1 MTPRRIGALSAIA
14 LLLSTCLVPAA
25 AQAAAPL
32 TVTDF
37 ESDTL
42 PPGVVAWGNDA
53 ASTPTLSIET
63 DTSRVLKTV
72 YDVGQW
78 GGWSHDL
85 PAAQDWTPYEGFAF
99 SVKGTGSGQRIF
111 FEIKDGGG
119 GPGSSELFESSFTDT
134 EAGWRRVEVKFAD
147 FVRRGDYQP
156 GGAPT
161 DGQLDLERMWGYS
174 MRLPAASS
182 GTLLWDDV
190 QVYGTAPPRPVRL
203 TTSAPVYPVRE
214 KGAAQVGVAISAV
227 PATDL
232 TVRYATGSGTATPGS
247 DYTPVEGTLVFPA
260 GSPAG
265 TTKTFTV
272 ATKADADPEVA
283 ETIPI
288 VLSGEGVS
296 PPADDAVVVIDAHGL
311 PYLDARRP
319 VRQRVAD
326 LMGRMTLAE
335 KVGQMTQAERGA
347 LAKQDDIATY
357 LLGSLLSGGGS
368 APATN
373 TPEGWAD
380 MVDGYQLRARQT
392 RLQIPLIYGVDAVHG
407 HNNVVGATIFPHNVG
422 LGATRDPALVERTGA
437 ITAEEVKAT
446 GIPWDFA
453 PCLCVSRDDRW
464 GRAYESFSEDPALV
478 SRMAAIVTG
487 LRKKGV
493 LATAKHYVGDGG
505 TAYGSSTTADYT
517 IDQGVY
523 TGDRAELEAVHLGPF
538 AEAVRRGVGSV
549 MPSFSSV
556 GATKMHAHQ
565 ELITG
570 VLKGQLG
577 FKGFVVSDW
586 QAIDQIPGDQASD
599 VRTSVNAGLDM
610 IMVPYAYT
618 AFVEAL
624 TAEVT
629 AGRVARS
636 RIDDAVARILTQ
648 KFELGL
654 FERPYADRDGLPDVG
669 SAAHRA
675 VARTAAAASQ
685 VLLKNDGGLLPLR
698 PSAKVYVAG
707 SNADD
712 LGNQM
717 GGWTISWQGSPGPI
731 TQGTTILQGIRA
743 RAAAVTHSA
752 DASAPLEG
760 HDVGVVVVGERPY
773 AEGFGDVGRQ
783 GRTLDLS
790 PADQAAVDKVCG
802 ALKCVV
808 LVVSGRPL
816 ALGELSG
823 VEALVASWLPG
834 SEGAG
839 VSDPLFGA
847 VPYTGRLPFTW
858 FRTAE
863 QLPINVGD
871 AAYDPLFPYG
881 WGLRTDPARPR
892 LKAVRDE
899 LARGDGGSRAAATAL
914 GVALGSRHWNAD
926 GSVREARVVLASLGV
941 AAALLERSRSDT
953 FAQDDAVV
961 SVARDVAQAG
971 GRRSDLQAQADHELA
986 AGNLRKAVDLLT
998 QAAR

>member
-14 LLLSTCLVPAA
+14 LLLSTCLAPAA
-25 AQAAAPL
+25 HAAAPL

-42 PPGVVAWGNDA
+42 PPGVVAWGNDG
-53 ASTPTLSIET
+53 ASTPTLTIET
-63 DTSRVLKTV
+63 DTSRALKTV
-72 YDVGQW
+72 YNVSQW

-85 PAAQDWTPYEGFAF
+85 PAGQDWTPYEGFAF
-99 SVKGTGSGQRIF
+99 SVKGTGSGQKIF

-134 EAGWRRVEVKFAD
+134 EAGWRRIEVKFAD

-161 DGQLDLERMWGYS
+161 DGQLDLETMWGYS
-174 MRLPAASS
+174 MRLPSGSS

-203 TTSAPVYPVRE
+203 TTTAPVYPVKE
-214 KGAAQVGVAISAV
+214 KGSAQVGVAISAV
-227 PATDL
+227 PPADL
-232 TVRYATGSGTATPGS
+232 TVHYATGSGTATAGS
-247 DYTPVEGTLVFPA
+247 DYTPAEGTLVFPA

-265 TTKTFTV
+265 TVRTFTV
-272 ATKADADPEVA
+272 TTKGDPEAEVA

-288 VLSGEGVS
+288 VLSGEGVTA
-296 PPADDAVVVIDAHGL
+296 PADDAVVVIDAHGL
-311 PYLDARRP
+311 PYLDAGKP
-319 VRQRVAD
+319 VKQRVAD
-326 LMGRMTLAE
+326 LVGRMTPAE

-368 APATN
+368 APAAN
-373 TPEGWAD
+373 TPKGWAD
-380 MVDGYQLRARQT
+380 MVDGYQLRAQQT

-422 LGATRDPALVERTGA
+422 LGATRDPALVEQAGRT
-437 ITAEEVKAT
+437 TAKEVKAT

-478 SRMAAIVTG
+478 SRMATIVTG
-487 LRKKGV
+487 LQKNGV
-493 LATAKHYVGDGG
+493 LATAKHYVADGG
-505 TAYGSSTTADYT
+505 TAYGSSTTGDYT
-517 IDQGVY
+517 IDQGVF
-523 TGDRAELEAVHLGPF
+523 TGDRAELEAVHLAPF
-538 AEAVRRGVGSV
+538 VEAVKRGVGTV

-556 GATKMHAHQ
+556 GDTKMHAHQ

-570 VLKGQLG
+570 VLKERLG
-577 FKGFVVSDW
+577 FKGFVISDW
-586 QAIDQIPGDQASD
+586 QAIDQIPGDYASD
-599 VRTSVNAGLDM
+599 VRTSINAGLDM

-618 AFVEAL
+618 GFIEAL
-624 TAEVT
+624 TAEVG
-629 AGRVARS
+629 AGRVAQS

-648 KFELGL
+648 KFALGL
-654 FERPYADRDGLPDVG
+654 FEHPFADRGDLPDVG

-675 VARTAAAASQ
+675 VARTAAAKSQ

-712 LGNQM
+712 LGNQL

-731 TQGTTILQGIRA
+731 TQGTTILQGIRS
-743 RAAAVTHSA
+743 RAASVTHSA
-752 DASAPLEG
+752 DASAPLAG

-790 PADQAAVDKVCG
+790 AADRAAVDRVCG

-816 ALGELSG
+816 SLGDLSG
-823 VEALVASWLPG
+823 VDAVVASWLPG

-881 WGLRTDPARPR
+881 WGLRTEQSRSR
-892 LKAVRDE
+892 LKAARDS
-899 LARGDGGSRAAATAL
+899 LAKGDPVSRAAAAAL
-914 GVALGSRHWNAD
+914 GVALVSRNWNAD
-926 GSVREARVVLASLGV
+926 GTVRDSRVVLTALGV
-941 AAALLERSRSDT
+941 SAALLERSNSDT
-953 FAQDDAVV
+953 FAQDDVVV

-971 GRRSDLQAQADHELA
+971 GRRKDLQALADHELA
-986 AGNLRKAVDLLT
+986 SGHLRKAVDLLT
-998 QAAR
+998 QATR

>member
-1 MTPRRIGALSAIA
+1 MTPRRIAALSAIT
-14 LLLSTCLVPAA
+14 LLLSACLVPA

-42 PPGVVAWGNDA
+42 PPGVVAWGNDG

-72 YDVGQW
+72 YNVSQW

-85 PAAQDWTPYEGFAF
+85 PAGQDWTPYEGFAF
-99 SVKGTGSGQRIF
+99 SVKGTGSGQKIF

-134 EAGWRRVEVKFAD
+134 EAGWRRIEVKFAD

-161 DGQLDLERMWGYS
+161 DGQLDLETMWGYS
-174 MRLPAASS
+174 MRLPAGSS

-203 TTSAPVYPVRE
+203 TTTAPVYPVKE
-214 KGAAQVGVAISAV
+214 KGSAQVGVAISAV
-227 PATDL
+227 PPTDL
-232 TVRYATGSGTATPGS
+232 TVHYRTGSGTATAGA
-247 DYTPVEGTLVFPA
+247 DYAPAEGTLTFPA

-265 TTKTFTV
+265 TVKSFTV
-272 ATKADADPEVA
+272 TTKGDSDAEVA

-288 VLSGEGVS
+288 VLSGEGVT

-311 PYLDARRP
+311 PYLDARKP
-319 VRQRVAD
+319 VKQRVAD
-326 LMGRMTLAE
+326 LMARMTPAE
-335 KVGQMTQAERGA
+335 KIGQMTQAERGA

-368 APATN
+368 APAVN
-373 TPEGWAD
+373 TPKGWAD
-380 MVDGYQLRARQT
+380 MVDGYQLRAQQT

-407 HNNVVGATIFPHNVG
+407 HNNVIGATIFPHNVG

-437 ITAEEVKAT
+437 ITADEVRAT
-446 GIPWDFA
+446 GIPWNFA

-464 GRAYESFSEDPALV
+464 GRAYESFSEDPGLV
-478 SRMAAIVTG
+478 SRMATIVDG
-487 LRKKGV
+487 LRKNGV
-493 LATAKHYVGDGG
+493 LATAKHYVADGG
-505 TAYGSSTTADYT
+505 TAFGSSTTGDYT
-517 IDQGVY
+517 IDQGVF
-523 TGDRAELEAVHLGPF
+523 TGSRAELEAIHLAPF
-538 AEAVRRGVGSV
+538 VEAVRRGVGTV

-556 GATKMHAHQ
+556 GDTKMHAHK
-565 ELITG
+565 ELIAD
-570 VLKGQLG
+570 VLKGRLG
-577 FKGFVVSDW
+577 FRGFVISDW
-586 QAIDQIPGDQASD
+586 QAIDQIPGDYPSD
-599 VRTSVNAGLDM
+599 VRTSINAGLDM
-610 IMVPYAYT
+610 IMVPYAYVS
-618 AFVEAL
+618 FVETL
-624 TAEVT
+624 TAEVA
-629 AGRVARS
+629 AGRVAQS
-636 RIDDAVARILTQ
+636 RIDDAVSRILTQ

-654 FERPYADRDGLPDVG
+654 FEHPYADRSGLPDVG
-669 SAAHRA
+669 SAEHRE
-675 VARTAAAASQ
+675 VARAAAAKSQ
-685 VLLKNDGGLLPLR
+685 VLLKNDGGLLPL
-698 PSAKVYVAG
+698 PSSAKVYVAG

-712 LGNQM
+712 LGNQA
-717 GGWTISWQGSPGPI
+717 GGWTISWQGSSGPI
-731 TQGTTILQGIRA
+731 TQGTTILQGVRG
-743 RAAAVTHSA
+743 RAASVTHSA
-752 DASAPLEG
+752 DASAPMAG
-760 HDVGVVVVGERPY
+760 HDVGVVVVGETPY

-790 PADQAAVDKVCG
+790 PADRAAVDKVCA
-802 ALKCVV
+802 ALRCVV

-816 ALGELSG
+816 ALGDLSG
-823 VEALVASWLPG
+823 VEAVVASWLPG
-834 SEGAG
+834 TEGAG

-847 VPYTGRLPFTW
+847 VPYTGRLPFSW

-863 QLPINVGD
+863 QLPLNVGD

-881 WGLRTDPARPR
+881 WGLRTDQARSR
-892 LKAVRDE
+892 LKAVRDQV
-899 LARGDGGSRAAATAL
+899 AKGDGASRAAAAAL
-914 GVALGSRHWNAD
+914 SGALAARNWTAD
-926 GSVREARVVLASLGV
+926 GAVRDARVVLSSVGA

-971 GRRSDLQAQADHELA
+971 GRRFDLQAVADRELA

-998 QAAR
+998 QATR